1 MINHFVLQGRL
12 TRDPEMRQT
21 NSGISVCSFTV
32 AWSEK
37 RKENETQLFMPC
49 TAWRQ
54 TAEFV
59 NKYFIKGSE
68 IAVEGKLTTR
78 KWTDNEGNARSTT
91 ELAVDNVHFCGGK
104 KRENTDN
111 ASGEQA
117 TGFTELNDADEANL
131 PF

>member
-21 NSGISVCSFTV
+21 NSGLSVCSFTV

-37 RKENETQLFMPC
+37 RKDSEKQLFMPC

-54 TAEFV
+54 TAEFIC
-59 NKYFIKGSE
+59 KYFAKGSE
-68 IAVEGKLTTR
+68 IAVEGKLNTR
-78 KWTDNEGNARSTT
+78 KYTDKEGNERNTT
-91 ELAVDNVHFCGGK
+91 ELVVDNVHFCGSK
-104 KRENTDN
+104 KHENDDN
-111 ASGEQA
+111 TSGGQA
-117 TGFTELNDADEANL
+117 TGFTELNDADEADL